1 MLLPDEK
8 RVMTAISNELR
19 FSQTMLEFDKVN
31 AADPR
36 QVNNEDGQT
45 VAYEVLYANRM
56 SQMLKSFKQDASE
69 ALQLAA
75 RSQHIERWM
84 LARDSYPMDRK
95 GYLQWRS
102 DLKLRH
108 AARATEIMLAHG
120 YDATLCERVAA
131 LLKKEKLKSDN
142 ESQALEDVIC
152 LVFLQYYFG
161 EFSKAHD
168 EAKIID
174 IVQKTWRKMSEEG
187 HQAALALPLSAEQTA
202 LVVKA
207 LS

>member
-19 FSQTMLEFDKVN
+19 FTQTMFEFDKVN

-108 AARATEIMLAHG
+108 AARATEIMLAQG
-120 YDATLCERVAA
+120 YDVTLCERVAA
-131 LLKKEKLKSDN
+131 LLKKEKLKSDD

>member
-84 LARDSYPMDRK
+84 LARDSSPMDRK

-131 LLKKEKLKSDN
+131 LLKKEKLKSDD